1 MDNPW
6 AMLYNMQNEQN
17 ILREKYDNL
26 LDIVEKLLAALSE
39 SELKR
44 IESKKLKKS
53 MKCKY
58 FNRGYCKEGSSC
70 DFVHPQSICK
80 EFVDVG
86 TCESGQRC
94 HRRHPRKCRYW
105 REGNCWRGSSCAFQ
119 HQEKDRL
126 MENEE
131 HEHENEECEAK
142 NDKNQGSAADSSHEA
157 SSSNLESVDDEE
169 QSISAEEIINM
180 YENADKEALDSEV
193 FTLDDGDDIF
203 DIDEIEK
210 VLACSEYLSQNQ
222 ANVNLKVKSFGLK
235 KSTRR
240 KSTNRK

>member
-39 SELKR
+39 SELQR
-44 IESKKLKKS
+44 IERKKLKKS
-53 MKCKY
+53 IKCKY

-94 HRRHPRKCRYW
+94 PRRHPRKCRYW

-126 MENEE
+126 MENDDKE
-131 HEHENEECEAK
+131 HEAK
-142 NDKNQGSAADSSHEA
+142 NDNNQGSDADSSHEA
-157 SSSNLESVDDEE
+157 SSSNLESVDEE
-169 QSISAEEIINM
+169 QSNSAEEIINM

-193 FTLDDGDDIF
+193 FNLNDGDDVF
-203 DIDEIEK
+203 DIDEIER

-222 ANVNLKVKSFGLK
+222 ENVNLKVKSVGLQ